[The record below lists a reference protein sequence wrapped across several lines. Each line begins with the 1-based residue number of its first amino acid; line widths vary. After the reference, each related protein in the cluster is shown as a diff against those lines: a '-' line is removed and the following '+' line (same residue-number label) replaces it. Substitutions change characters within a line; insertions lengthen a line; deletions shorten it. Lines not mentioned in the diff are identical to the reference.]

1 MTAYQNMFLSLEDSH
16 VSNWSPSMN
25 TQANWRSIALV
36 LAAVFLFA
44 CQDAIGK
51 YLFASYPVPFVQ
63 AVRYFVNVAIMLALF
78 LPRLGWGIARTSRIW
93 LVSARGLALA
103 FGSLTGGLA
112 LRTMPLAEMNSILY
126 LAPLGVLFLSMP
138 VLGEKVKW
146 FGWVAT
152 GIGFVGLL
160 FIVRP
165 GTNLSGISLIY
176 AFLCLLTA
184 VVYPMLSRLLSKTES
199 TQTLMFYVGLAGSI
213 FFGAQLPWS
222 LPAHLPALP
231 DMGLMVALGAI
242 SLVGHSLF
250 TAAYAR
256 APVSLLAPF
265 TYAHIA
271 WATLLGWLVFQ
282 QVPDRITFIGIGL
295 VAIAGVGNAAMNHF
309 SSRKPDLVTEPQ
321 EF

>member
-1 MTAYQNMFLSLEDSH
+1 M
-16 VSNWSPSMN
+16 
-25 TQANWRSIALV
+25 
-36 LAAVFLFA
+36 
-44 CQDAIGK
+44 
-51 YLFASYPVPFVQ
+51 PFVQ
-63 AVRYFVNVAIMLALF
+63 AVRYFVNVAILLALF
-78 LPRLGWGIARTSRIW
+78 LPRGGWIFIKTNRLC

-103 FGSLTGGLA
+103 LGSLTGGLA

-126 LAPLGVLFLSMP
+126 LAPLGVLCLSMP

-152 GIGFVGLL
+152 GVGFFGLL

-165 GTNLSGISLIY
+165 GGNLSGFSLIY

-184 VVYPMLSRLLSKTES
+184 IVYPMLSRLLSKTES
-199 TQTLMFYVGLAGSI
+199 TQTLMLYVGLAGSI
-213 FFGAQLPWS
+213 FFGVQLPWTMPTHMPPLS
-222 LPAHLPALP
+222 
-231 DMGLMVALGAI
+231 DIGLMVALGAI

-271 WATLLGWLVFQ
+271 
-282 QVPDRITFIGIGL
+282 
-295 VAIAGVGNAAMNHF
+295 
-309 SSRKPDLVTEPQ
+309 
-321 EF
+321 